1 MPKPDLGRKHECSEC
16 GARFYDLGKEPATCP
31 KCGTVSTFALG
42 AIPERK
48 RRRREEVAPAEA
60 PEKKVA
66 PDADIDEDEDESMD
80 VEELDLDDAQ
90 AERHLNE
97 AMSGDDDDEVDSDLA
112 EVNEFDEEELPDE
125 VEVVADDNDDSDELE
140 DELEDEDD

>member
-1 MPKPDLGRKHECSEC
+1 
-16 GARFYDLGKEPATCP
+16 
-31 KCGTVSTFALG
+31 
-42 AIPERK
+42 
-48 RRRREEVAPAEA
+48 
-60 PEKKVA
+60 
-66 PDADIDEDEDESMD
+66 MD

-125 VEVVADDNDDSDELE
+125 VEVVADDDDDSDELE
-140 DELEDEDD
+140 DDLEDEDD